1 MPWCI
6 LGGFA
11 GAGFEESLL
20 LLSLLAGG
28 TAYVGS
34 SFAADSLLGLLFVRG
49 AGTGPSGTEVVEVGE
64 VLRGKVEIS
73 GALVGE
79 PGALS

>member
-1 MPWCI
+1 M
-6 LGGFA
+6 
-11 GAGFEESLL
+11 
-20 LLSLLAGG
+20 
-28 TAYVGS
+28 GS

-49 AGTGPSGTEVVEVGE
+49 AGTGPSGTEVVDVGE